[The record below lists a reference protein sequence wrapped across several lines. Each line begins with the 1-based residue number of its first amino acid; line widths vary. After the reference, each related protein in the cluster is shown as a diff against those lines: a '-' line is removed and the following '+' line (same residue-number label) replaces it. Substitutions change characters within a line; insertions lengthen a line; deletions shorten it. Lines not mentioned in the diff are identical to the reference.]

1 MVDYIGNTFRGQKEA
16 ARVFSIDE
24 IR

>member
-1 MVDYIGNTFRGQKEA
+1 VDYIGNTFRGQKEA